1 MRTNKA
7 GTLALR
13 KTLTTG
19 FLTAVASACYGF
31 GQAAAQEA
39 GQKAP
44 TSTWLSDLRLV
55 RDAFGT
61 LQAHHLILSAL
72 VLAVAY
78 LFTFLLKRGVHHLVT
93 ERVPYSAGLRKFL
106 PVLNLLIW
114 VAAVWIVV
122 TLLLGSSPL
131 SIIILGLIAAL
142 ALAAASFHF
151 LQDVVGSVVIVL
163 ERPFRIGDRVRI
175 GDREGEVIH
184 IGLRSFQVASSDGSV
199 AVIPNSDVLESAV
212 TNTSHG
218 AREAQ
223 VSVDVSLPS
232 GFDLNAAKLVA
243 AEAAMVSPFTFLK
256 RPVEVEID
264 QSEQIES
271 LVKVRIKAYVFD
283 VKYSN
288 RLRSDLIERTRKG
301 LERAFNQ

>member
-1 MRTNKA
+1 M
-7 GTLALR
+7 
-13 KTLTTG
+13 
-19 FLTAVASACYGF
+19 
-31 GQAAAQEA
+31 
-39 GQKAP
+39 P
-44 TSTWLSDLRLV
+44 PPTWLDDLHLIS
-55 RDAFGT
+55 DAFGT
-61 LQAHHLILSAL
+61 LPAHHMILSLL
-72 VLAVAY
+72 VLAAAY
-78 LFTFLLKRGVHHLVT
+78 LLTFFLKRVVHHLVT
-93 ERVPYSAGLRKFL
+93 ERVPYAEGVRKLL

-122 TLLLGSSPL
+122 SLLLGSSPL
-131 SIIILGLIAAL
+131 SIILLALIAVL

-151 LQDVVGSVVIVL
+151 LQDVVGSVVIVI

-199 AVIPNSDVLESAV
+199 AVIPNSEVLESSV

-232 GFDLNAAKLVA
+232 GFDLNEAKLVA
-243 AEAAMVSPFTFLK
+243 TEAAMVSPFTFLK

-264 QSEQIES
+264 QSEQVES

-301 LERAFNQ
+301 LEQAFNR